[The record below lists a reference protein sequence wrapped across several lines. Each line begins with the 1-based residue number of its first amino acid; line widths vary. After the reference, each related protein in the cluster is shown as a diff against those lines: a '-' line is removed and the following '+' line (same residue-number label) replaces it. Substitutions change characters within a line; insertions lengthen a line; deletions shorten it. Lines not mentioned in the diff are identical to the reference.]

1 MSITAAIPRPWSTVH
16 HPWGPVMTLTRI
28 ERWDVRRDGPL
39 TEASLQRK
47 IETLGFEVTTRTY
60 PAGVALT
67 TTADPRYCIEGVVRG
82 LVKLTIDG
90 EPAIL
95 TAGDIAFVP
104 RGAVRR
110 LEVVGSSTA
119 LCLEAFQRLEPAS
132 HEPGAHHAPGFPSA

>member
-1 MSITAAIPRPWSTVH
+1 
-16 HPWGPVMTLTRI
+16 MTLTRI

-47 IETLGFEVTTRTY
+47 IEMLGFEVTTRTY

-67 TTADPRYCIEGVVRG
+67 TAADPRYCVEGVVRG

-95 TAGDIAFVP
+95 TAGDLAFVP
-104 RGAVRR
+104 KGAVRR

-119 LCLEAFQRLEPAS
+119 LCLEAFQRLDPAGTDAGP
-132 HEPGAHHAPGFPSA
+132 HLLPDTPSA

>member
-1 MSITAAIPRPWSTVH
+1 
-16 HPWGPVMTLTRI
+16 MTLTRI
-28 ERWDVRRDGPL
+28 ERWDIRKDGPL

-47 IETLGFEVTTRTY
+47 IEALGFEVTSRTY

-67 TTADPRYCIEGVVRG
+67 TTADTRLGIEGVVRG

-110 LEVVGSSTA
+110 IEVVGTTTA
-119 LCLEAFQRLEPAS
+119 LCLEAFQP
-132 HEPGAHHAPGFPSA
+132 FPPSDSTDGDVKRSSRG

>member
-1 MSITAAIPRPWSTVH
+1 
-16 HPWGPVMTLTRI
+16 MTLTRI

-47 IETLGFEVTTRTY
+47 IEALGFDVTSRTY

-67 TTADPRYCIEGVVRG
+67 TTTDSRYGIEAVVRG

-90 EPAIL
+90 DPMIL
-95 TAGDIAFVP
+95 TAGDIVFVP

-110 LEVVGSSTA
+110 VEVVGTTTA
-119 LCLEAFQRLEPAS
+119 LCLEAFKGLEP
-132 HEPGAHHAPGFPSA
+132 PSADAPADHDPKRLDDE

>member
-1 MSITAAIPRPWSTVH
+1 MV
-16 HPWGPVMTLTRI
+16 LTRI

-47 IETLGFEVTTRTY
+47 IEMLGFEVTTRTY
-60 PAGVALT
+60 PAGVSLT

-119 LCLEAFQRLEPAS
+119 LCLEAFQRLEPAGD
-132 HEPGAHHAPGFPSA
+132 EADAHLTDFPPR

>member
-1 MSITAAIPRPWSTVH
+1 MP
-16 HPWGPVMTLTRI
+16 LTRI
-28 ERWDVRRDGPL
+28 ERWDARRDGPL

-47 IETLGFEVTTRTY
+47 IEMLGFEVTTRTY

-67 TTADPRYCIEGVVRG
+67 TTADPRYCIAGVVRG
-82 LVKLTIDG
+82 LVKLTVDG

-110 LEVVGSSTA
+110 VEVVGPSTA
-119 LCLEAFQRLEPAS
+119 LCLEAFQRLDAAS
-132 HEPGAHHAPGFPSA
+132 AEGDAGGVTDDAPRD

>member
-1 MSITAAIPRPWSTVH
+1 
-16 HPWGPVMTLTRI
+16 MTLTRI
-28 ERWDVRRDGPL
+28 ERWDPRRDGPL

-47 IETLGFEVTTRTY
+47 IERLGFEVTTRTY

-67 TTADPRYCIEGVVRG
+67 TTADPRYGIEGVVRG

-110 LEVVGSSTA
+110 VEVVGSSTA
-119 LCLEAFQRLEPAS
+119 LCLEAFQRLDAATTDGDAA
-132 HEPGAHHAPGFPSA
+132 GAADTPRD

>member
-1 MSITAAIPRPWSTVH
+1 
-16 HPWGPVMTLTRI
+16 MTLTRI

-39 TEASLQRK
+39 SETALQRK
-47 IETLGFEVTTRTY
+47 IETLGFDVESRTY

-67 TTADPRYCIEGVVRG
+67 TTVDSRHAIEGVVRG
-82 LVKLTIDG
+82 LVRLTIDG
-90 EPAIL
+90 EPTVL

-119 LCLEAFQRLEPAS
+119 LCLEAYQLAEPVDAIR
-132 HEPGAHHAPGFPSA
+132 EPIATNAATS

>member
-1 MSITAAIPRPWSTVH
+1 
-16 HPWGPVMTLTRI
+16 MTLTRI
-28 ERWDVRRDGPL
+28 ERWDIRKDGPL

-47 IETLGFEVTTRTY
+47 IEALGFEVTSRTY

-67 TTADPRYCIEGVVRG
+67 TTADSRFGIEGVVRG

-110 LEVVGSSTA
+110 IEVVGTTTA
-119 LCLEAFQRLEPAS
+119 LCLEAFQPFD
-132 HEPGAHHAPGFPSA
+132 PPSASPDDDVKRSSRG